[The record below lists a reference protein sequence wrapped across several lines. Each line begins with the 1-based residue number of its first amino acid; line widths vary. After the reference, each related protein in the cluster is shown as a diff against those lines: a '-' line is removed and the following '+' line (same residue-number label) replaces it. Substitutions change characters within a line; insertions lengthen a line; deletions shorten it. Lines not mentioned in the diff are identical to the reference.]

1 MAPFDAY
8 TLLKAR
14 DAIPRETDSP
24 YIDETSDGTLIASHY
39 SANKRLYDGDHW
51 MDSGGWIGP
60 RPGVGEDQ
68 SVLLEIRRAFISKN
82 VIREVVDRHVAGV
95 IGQEPSWRFALRR
108 PLGKIEVE
116 EEVPAGDKSE
126 IDEETGRIRTTIGG
140 RPSRKVKTTV
150 DEQPTEQEQAL
161 LDEAEAVLTEFWDER
176 GMHGILQDLAKTLL
190 LAGRAIPRLFVP
202 SGLLVNGRVPR
213 ADLAQSLGRIYLHA
227 PDPTQ
232 ATVITDSATQQQAGV
247 YVYSDDDK
255 ADRAELVALDDNG
268 RTVIR
273 ILGTDA
279 EAAAEPLDLG
289 GRLTMYEMKRA
300 ALITPQVRQQQY
312 LLNMACTMMGRNVV
326 LAGFLER
333 ILLNVQLPGVY
344 EGEGTA
350 RRFVPDTF
358 RVGAGT
364 TNALMGATYTDE
376 QGITRMATPSV
387 VYRDPVPVVT
397 FKDTK
402 LDAYMSILE
411 ETDQL
416 HALISGDATASGESR
431 KQARADFE
439 MSLLDTQ
446 AQINRA
452 GRWLLETLLAMA
464 AAFAGQ
470 PGRFNELR
478 AVFECRIDA
487 GPMSSDDQ
495 TQVRENV
502 MAGLLS
508 EETGMARIGVD
519 DVDSEKERIA
529 SEREARMSR
538 APQIAPAPVTEDEA
552 DDDALAGALDL
563 AQRVSEA

>member
-8 TLLKAR
+8 TLAKAR

-24 YIDETSDGTLIASHY
+24 YTDETTDGMVIASHY

-51 MDSGGWIGP
+51 LDGGGWIGP
-60 RPGVGEDQ
+60 RPSSGEDGYQ

-82 VIREVVDRHVAGV
+82 VIREVVDRHVGGV
-95 IGQEPSWRFALRR
+95 IGQEPVWRFALRR
-108 PLGKIEVE
+108 PLGTVDEVQE
-116 EEVPAGDKSE
+116 DG
-126 IDEETGRIRTTIGG
+126 TI
-140 RPSRKVKTTV
+140 KAV
-150 DEQPTEQEQAL
+150 DEQPTEDEQAL
-161 LDEAEAVLTEFWDER
+161 LDEAETALTEWWDSR
-176 GMHGILQDLAKTLL
+176 GAHGVVQDVAAILL
-190 LAGRAIPRLFVP
+190 LARRGALRLFVP
-202 SGLLVNGRVPR
+202 SGLLINGRVPR
-213 ADLAQSLGRIYLHA
+213 GDLAQSLRRIYVHA

-232 ATVITDSATQQQAGV
+232 ATIITDSATQQQAGV
-247 YVYSDDDK
+247 YIYSDDDK
-255 ADRAELVALDDNG
+255 ADRAELIALDDNG

-273 ILGTDA
+273 ILGTETQD
-279 EAAAEPLDLG
+279 AAEPLDLG

-300 ALITPQVRQQQY
+300 ALITPQVRQQQA

-344 EGEGTA
+344 EGEGAA
-350 RRFVPDTF
+350 RRFVPDPF

-364 TNALMGATYTDE
+364 TNALMGATYIDE

-464 AAFAGQ
+464 SAFAGQ
-470 PGRFNELR
+470 PGHFAELR

-487 GPMSSDDQ
+487 GPMSGDDQ
-495 TQVRENV
+495 LQVRENV

-508 EETGMARIGVD
+508 EETGMSRIGVE
-519 DVDSEKERIA
+519 DVDAEKERIA
-529 SEREARMSR
+529 SEREARMAR
-538 APQIAPAPVTEDEA
+538 APKVAPVPVAEDEEV
-552 DDDALAGALDL
+552 DDDALAGALNL
-563 AQRVSEA
+563 AQRVTEA